1 MHDGLRKLKSLEIR
15 NANIIKYSRGGH
27 YFFAIEKQNIFVF
40 NAYTFVELRKIVV
53 TAPRIFNLVFA
64 DMDKAFA
71 VVGGD
76 GYLNRWKLPS
86 FEEIGQSLLGGNR
99 DYYATTHSS
108 WTDYKCIDFVN

>member
-27 YFFAIEKQNIFVF
+27 YFFAIEKHNISVF

-53 TAPRIFNLVFA
+53 TAPRIFSLVFA

-86 FEEIGQSLLGGNR
+86 FAEIVQSNR
-99 DYYATTHSS
+99 DYHATTHSS